1 MLNKLFKIFRKKE
14 DDEPAIDL
22 SLGYTR
28 LNEFKEYL
36 LQANYVLFE
45 KEYEKLD
52 WDAKTLLN
60 EGIGLDKSFAD
71 IIEKWAKQNPGSY
84 IARLFAGVSCT
95 GLAWIAR
102 SAAAG
107 KDVSASR
114 AESFLELLEA
124 AAAHLKAADELN
136 AEDAEI
142 CARTIRVY
150 MGLGVEKETVSGF
163 FDAATDIEPN
173 HLMAHLMMINYL
185 TPKWRGSIEEMY
197 EFANRRYEEAG
208 SSLLVVL
215 ILFAITEE
223 WKYYDMMDEKEKVV
237 AFFKNGESK
246 SVVMDLYAGY
256 TEEDEGK
263 LLIPYAY
270 NYFAFLLYMFNEK
283 DMARQAINKINGKIT
298 VYPWAYIGIENNKEL
313 LSL

>member
-1 MLNKLFKIFRKKE
+1 MLNRLFKVFKKE
-14 DDEPAIDL
+14 KDEPSIDL

-28 LNEFKEYL
+28 LSEFKAYL
-36 LQANYVLFE
+36 LEGSYSLFE
-45 KEYEKLD
+45 EEYEKLD

-71 IIEKWAKQNPGSY
+71 IIEKWAKRNPESY

-95 GLAWIAR
+95 CLAWIAR
-102 SAAAG
+102 SSVAG

-124 AAAHLKAADELN
+124 AVAHLKAADELN

-163 FDAATDIEPN
+163 FEAATEIEPN

-185 TPKWRGSIEEMY
+185 TPKWRGSIDEMY
-197 EFANRRYEEAG
+197 EFANQRYEETG

-215 ILFAITEE
+215 KLFAITEE
-223 WKYYDMMDEKEKVV
+223 WKYYDMMEEKDKVA
-237 AFFKNGESK
+237 AFFKNTELK
-246 SVVMDLYAGY
+246 SRVMDLYAGY
-256 TEEDEGK
+256 TEDEEDK
-263 LLIPYAY
+263 LLIPYVY

-283 DMARQAINKINGKIT
+283 VLTKQAINKIDGKIT
-298 VYPWAYIGIENNKEL
+298 VYPWAYLGIENNKQL
-313 LSL
+313 LKL